1 MMSTD
6 QLKRFLDMP
15 DGLDR
20 AGQREFIKGE
30 FGRLNNRMGKE
41 GNSHRRAEISYLLG
55 CLGELGSRLG

>member
-1 MMSTD
+1 
-6 QLKRFLDMP
+6 MP